1 MEPMAMVY
9 FIVDYLQGTVKKGV
23 PDEVYRQRDG
33 PQSVRL
39 MVWLKQGFK
48 SKRTLE
54 EVKIVMPTL
63 SHEWGKVYVYL
74 SEFNLLSKDPAALRR
89 YKKAIVNV
97 ARKTLDMRGI
107 LWSAYWKG
115 KHWRDMRDI

>member
-39 MVWLKQGFK
+39 MV
-48 SKRTLE
+48 
-54 EVKIVMPTL
+54 
-63 SHEWGKVYVYL
+63 
-74 SEFNLLSKDPAALRR
+74 
-89 YKKAIVNV
+89 
-97 ARKTLDMRGI
+97 
-107 LWSAYWKG
+107 
-115 KHWRDMRDI
+115 